1 MTSKNMPADIKSKS
15 IKETKEEINKIL
27 EKIEKGGANLE
38 SYTNDYD
45 RLLKLNKHI
54 DELFKKLYKKSKKKF
69 INKSDELWGFIWR
82 KKNQIECNFSCR
94 KNL

>member
-27 EKIEKGGANLE
+27 EKIEKGGTNLE
-38 SYTNDYD
+38 SHTNDYD

-54 DELFKKLYKKSKKKF
+54 DELFKIKIKE
-69 INKSDELWGFIWR
+69 INSFG
-82 KKNQIECNFSCR
+82 KKNA
-94 KNL
+94 KK

>member
-27 EKIEKGGANLE
+27 EKIEKGGTNLE
-38 SYTNDYD
+38 SHTNDYD

-54 DELFKKLYKKSKKKF
+54 DELFKKRLKE
-69 INKSDELWGFIWR
+69 INSLG
-82 KKNQIECNFSCR
+82 KKNA
-94 KNL
+94 KK